1 MRPISDYMYMH
12 CSNFEIEGNRLDGGD
27 VLVTIAALLTEGRI
41 PGKPASKATG
51 FHEGPHCALKKPSEE
66 HVCNS
71 NDPLCLKYEKVKEEV
86 LDLWQKG
93 IPLCV
98 EVVLNSGCAC
108 NSGQTEGC
116 SSKSPLEPSDFSDS
130 GLLLEQWFINIS
142 HRRIQDKTQLN
153 FQQLMNAVR
162 SQLHFS
168 QLSAWLSS
176 NENDF
181 KIIKNNITYRLT
193 VPGETYE
200 ASHFTSSS
208 IKHDFPVTD
217 IGNGLC
223 LQISLLSLPRLSQI
237 PSVKCNKCEPVLS
250 ISFDKIQISKNQ
262 LKTFQKDLVD
272 DRMYTSCTLKGKH
285 RCEDFDDVDCGS
297 KKDPKFGK
305 FKRVCNYTDYAHCQ
319 PSTSNYS
326 GNSFCA
332 SSSTDSNIEAKKSI
346 SKSPQKTGIESELN
360 VNDKRYLNS
369 NFKQKLKNPKL
380 DFEESDDAK
389 EGDLSKQQQQSKGD
403 ILLNAILRSCHSQ
416 SNNSNAQSNQVESN
430 YVANGVCEK
439 DNEKGKCDFK
449 CVQRHGQERPC
460 SCANAIK
467 CESDNISIC
476 DNPSASGDIFSTKDK
491 VKYNVYIDKHCD
503 SPIPKIKY
511 KKIRDISNVQ
521 HNHSNSSKYNKIRQK
536 IIFHDDDD
544 SDDKSNKRSP
554 PPTDVAA
561 LFDDEVFNIVQEP
574 FGDFIK
580 SVGVEVPSAFEQAK
594 FKKSLDNATSMV
606 FHSRTGLPLTS
617 SPAPI
622 RRGKSCFD
630 FDSSINSVSAIGN
643 ALFSLASDDESESD
657 GSIISPCSPDS
668 YLLPK
673 KEALPSKYYRRRH
686 PHNLLGTFEESVL
699 NGRLEPV
706 STVHGFTAE
715 LGASGSFVPQ
725 HLVVPVTVF
734 FYNLGDNDKV
744 SSPYLGHINLG
755 RKGYQVPKS
764 GTVQVTLFNPL
775 GTVVKMFVIMYDLSE
790 MPPSTQTFIRQRTLY
805 MPTNCSDKNLEW
817 GPKWLRY
824 LIHLRKIYF
833 DDKSISTEESWAPDL
848 LKNVWVTNRRK
859 AFQKEDI
866 LLKNARKNYNG
877 VNLGSLLKEE
887 YCLIRW
893 IRMKND

>member
-1 MRPISDYMYMH
+1 MH

-41 PGKPASKATG
+41 PGKLATKATG
-51 FHEGPHCALKKPSEE
+51 FHEGPHCTFKKPSDE

-71 NDPLCLKYEKVKEEV
+71 NDPLCLKYEKIRGEV

-98 EVVLNSGCAC
+98 EVLLSSCCAC
-108 NSGQTEGC
+108 KNSETEGC
-116 SSKSPLEPSDFSDS
+116 CSKSTLDSTEYSDS
-130 GLLLEQWFINIS
+130 GLLLEQWFINVT
-142 HRRIQDKTQLN
+142 HRRIQDKTQITY
-153 FQQLMNAVR
+153 QQLMNAVR

-176 NENDF
+176 NESDF
-181 KIIKNNITYRLT
+181 KVIKNNITYRLT

-200 ASHFTSSS
+200 ASHFTTTS
-208 IKHDFPVTD
+208 IKHDFPLTD
-217 IGNGLC
+217 IGNGLS
-223 LQISLLSLPRLSQI
+223 LQISLSSLPRLTQI
-237 PSVKCNKCEPVLS
+237 PTVKCNKCEPVLS

-262 LKTFQKDLVD
+262 FKTFQKDLVD

-285 RCEDFDDVDCGS
+285 RCEDFDDVDSSS
-297 KKDPKFGK
+297 KKDSKLGK
-305 FKRVCNYTDYAHCQ
+305 FKRVCNYSEFAHCQ
-319 PSTSNYS
+319 PSTSKYV
-326 GNSFCA
+326 GNSFG
-332 SSSTDSNIEAKKSI
+332 SSSSGGYDTNIETKCKNKSI
-346 SKSPQKTGIESELN
+346 LKSPQKSGIESELN

-380 DFEESDDAK
+380 DFAEIDAK
-389 EGDLSKQQQQSKGD
+389 CDLKRENFVEKKDTSEDLNKQQSKGD

-416 SNNSNAQSNQVESN
+416 SSAQNNHKNRPVDLS
-430 YVANGVCEK
+430 YMANGICEENK
-439 DNEKGKCDFK
+439 EKEKCDFK
-449 CVQRHGQERPC
+449 CVQQYGRERPC

-521 HNHSNSSKYNKIRQK
+521 HNHSHLSKYKARQK
-536 IIFHDDDD
+536 IIFADDDNSI
-544 SDDKSNKRSP
+544 SDDKSNKRSLQS
-554 PPTDVAA
+554 TDERS
-561 LFDDEVFNIVQEP
+561 LFDDEVLNIVQEP
-574 FGDFIK
+574 FIDLTKTHSI
-580 SVGVEVPSAFEQAK
+580 GVDVPSAFEQAK
-594 FKKSLDNATSMV
+594 FKKSLDNATCMV

-617 SPAPI
+617 SPAPV

-673 KEALPSKYYRRRH
+673 KEALPPKCYRRRH

-790 MPPSTQTFIRQRTLY
+790 MPPNTQTFLRQRTLY

-824 LIHLRKIYF
+824 LIHLRFISSKSGRIYLHT
-833 DDKSISTEESWAPDL
+833 D
-848 LKNVWVTNRRK
+848 
-859 AFQKEDI
+859 
-866 LLKNARKNYNG
+866 
-877 VNLGSLLKEE
+877 
-887 YCLIRW
+887 
-893 IRMKND
+893 IRMIIFRKSDLDTATAHGLDMSYELRSFTHLPSNPRFSPRK